1 MLTYFFYNIL
11 LLSVVA
17 FGYTAEYANDK
28 RVRSFSRI
36 CVFLSLFVP
45 AAIRLEVGY
54 DYDGYSNIYEGVD
67 PGAIAEPGYLFIQE
81 TARFFQ
87 LDTQW
92 IFVLSSFVMYFPICF
107 FIGRKSY
114 FLIVIFYTL
123 YIYLESLSFVRQ
135 YMAVSFLICGLYYY
149 LYSLGKKKWFYFS
162 FASLLFHLSSALY
175 LLTIPFRRFVVKHSF
190 VVWGIVLISY
200 VFIIRLSFTDFIFD
214 LAALIMP
221 RYAVYADSD
230 IWNADTELGSGL
242 GVVIRLLIPLC
253 VLFYRKKLLFQ
264 NKKNCYLVSLS
275 LLYIFV
281 NFLTLK
287 IQIFGRLND
296 LFSFVILFGVSEL
309 LQMSSINRKV
319 IVTLLLFFSL
329 LLFEKTIMHV
339 YPYQS
344 IFSKDLL

>member
-1 MLTYFFYNIL
+1 MSTYFFYNLL
-11 LLSVVA
+11 LLSVVV
-17 FGYTAEYANDK
+17 FGYKAEYTNGK
-28 RVRSFSRI
+28 RVRFFSRV

-54 DYDGYSNIYEGVD
+54 DYDNYSNIYEGVKLS
-67 PGAIAEPGYLFIQE
+67 AIAEPGYLFLQE
-81 TARFFQ
+81 FARFYQ

-114 FLIVIFYTL
+114 FLIVTFYTL
-123 YIYLESLSFVRQ
+123 YVYLESLSFVRQ

-149 LYSLGKKKWFYFS
+149 LYSLGKKKWLYFS

-175 LLTIPFRRFVVKHSF
+175 LLTIPFRKFVIKHSLI
-190 VVWGIVLISY
+190 VWGIVLISY
-200 VFIIRLSFTDFIFD
+200 VFIIRLSFTDFVFG

-221 RYAVYADSD
+221 SYAAYATTG
-230 IWNADTELGSGL
+230 WNVDTELGSGL
-242 GVVIRLLIPLC
+242 GVVTRLLIPLC

-275 LLYIFV
+275 LLYIIV
-281 NFLTLK
+281 NFLTVK

-309 LQMSSINRKV
+309 LQMNSINRKV
-319 IVTLLLFFSL
+319 IVILLLFFSL
-329 LLFEKTIMHV
+329 SLFEKNIMHV

-344 IFSKDLL
+344 IL